1 MGDYRAVAPR
11 YQRKRR
17 KLRREED
24 WGREVE
30 LYRSDL
36 RGVDLGL
43 VEDRLERAL
52 RKVHA
57 EDLQLDQKAK
67 KAVLVVP
74 SLLPTPLLE
83 IAVKVLFNHY
93 AQPPAVTL
101 LTTPVLACVG
111 AGLRNAL
118 VVDLGWEECV
128 VTAIGEYKEICQ
140 RRSVRAGKLL
150 TREMAKLL
158 EEEVKSQTAMDST
171 GSEND
176 VDFEYAEEV
185 TQRMAWCR
193 SRSGTEEATSMIKL
207 PSPDPESQSNIHIS
221 FIRLSKPAETSF
233 FASSDHAHEDDHNL
247 TIPALAYRVLLSL
260 SVDLRAICVSR
271 IVLAGG
277 ISNIPGLKQRLLQ
290 ELEHLISTRGW
301 DPVHSYGSAAAHHE
315 RILQER
321 SANIAAHGQRRLV
334 NGDVP
339 LSPAKKPI
347 QEAIPHS
354 ERIHDDKYDNVTLKA
369 EREAGKGRL
378 EVVAGVVRGV
388 DSLGAWA
395 GASLMSSLRVKGV
408 HEIERDRK
416 DEWNV

>member
-1 MGDYRAVAPR
+1 MGDYRAAGPG

-17 KLRREED
+17 KPRREED
-24 WGREVE
+24 WGREFE

-36 RGVDLGL
+36 RSVDLGL

-52 RKVHA
+52 RTVHT
-57 EDLQLDQKAK
+57 DYLQLDQKPK

-74 SLLPTPLLE
+74 SLLPMPLLE
-83 IAVKVLFNHY
+83 IAMKVLFNHY
-93 AQPPAVTL
+93 AQPPAITL
-101 LTTPVLACVG
+101 LTTALLVCVG

-128 VTAIGEYKEICQ
+128 VTAIGEYREICQ

-158 EEEVKSQTAMDST
+158 DEEAKNQTTAESAESESEVT
-171 GSEND
+171 
-176 VDFEYAEEV
+176 FEYAEEV

-193 SRSGTEEATSMIKL
+193 SRSGTEAGTSMIKL
-207 PSPDPESQSNIHIS
+207 PSPDSASQSNIHIS
-221 FIRLSKPAETSF
+221 FIRLSKPAETTF
-233 FASSDHAHEDDHNL
+233 FASSDQAHEDDHNL
-247 TIPALAYRVLLSL
+247 TLPALAYRVLLSL
-260 SVDLRAICVSR
+260 PVDLRAVCTSR
-271 IVLAGG
+271 IVLTGG
-277 ISNIPGLKQRLLQ
+277 VSSILGLKHRLLQ

-301 DPVHSYGSAAAHHE
+301 DPVHSYGSAAVHHE

-321 SANIAAHGQRRLV
+321 SANIAAHRQQSQVDGE
-334 NGDVP
+334 VP

-354 ERIHDDKYDNVTLKA
+354 ERIHDDTYDNVTLKA
-369 EREAGKGRL
+369 EREAAKGRV
-378 EVVAGVVRGV
+378 EVVKGVVRGV

-408 HEIERDRK
+408 REIERDKK